1 MSPLAALY
9 AVSDFLD
16 QGGAALYVIFAMAV
30 VLWVLIIERYLY
42 IRFFSGKEQRRLLEQ
57 WQRYRSH
64 PDAGAIR
71 ESLQVVF
78 RQRLLTGYDFIK
90 VLITIAPLLGLYGT
104 VCGMI
109 EIFDVIAQSGTGD
122 ARAMA
127 NGISMATLSTM
138 SGMAVAITG
147 LILRH
152 RIEALAQRRT
162 DLFNEKLVNEKLE
175 LACDASTERATSSR
189 ST

>member
-1 MSPLAALY
+1 MNPLQALY

-16 QGGAALYVIFAMAV
+16 QGGSALFVIFAMAV

-42 IRFFSGKEQRRLLEQ
+42 IRFFSHKEQRRLQDQ
-57 WQRYRSH
+57 WRRYRTH
-64 PDAGAIR
+64 TDAGSIR
-71 ESLQVVF
+71 EYLQVEF
-78 RQRLLTGYDFIK
+78 RHKLLTGFDLIK
-90 VLITIAPLLGLYGT
+90 VLITAAPLLGLYGT
-104 VCGMI
+104 VYGMI

-147 LILRH
+147 LIFRH
-152 RIEALAQRRT
+152 KIEAMIKQTAGI
-162 DLFNEKLVNEKLE
+162 FNESLDIV
-175 LACDASTERATSSR
+175 
-189 ST
+189 

>member
-1 MSPLAALY
+1 MSPLQALY
-9 AVSDFLD
+9 ALNDFLD
-16 QGGAALYVIFAMAV
+16 QGGAALYVIFAMAI

-57 WQRYRSH
+57 WRQYRSH
-64 PDAGAIR
+64 TDAGPIR
-71 ESLQVVF
+71 ECLQVMF
-78 RQRLLTGYDFIK
+78 RDRLLTGFDIIK

-104 VCGMI
+104 VYGMI

-147 LILRH
+147 LIFRH
-152 RIEALAQRRT
+152 RIEALVQHKTRM
-162 DLFNEKLVNEKLE
+162 FNEQLE
-175 LACDASTERATSSR
+175 V
-189 ST
+189 